1 MRVRRILIFGL
12 VLAGSY
18 LLLACGGGREVGVS
32 RLRVEYVEH
41 PLGVDMPDPRFS
53 WVVEG
58 RERGASQS
66 AYQVL
71 VSRSEDNIRQ
81 ETGEVWDSGKVQSD
95 QSFQVVY
102 GGSELRSSRKYYWKV
117 RVWNQE
123 GVPSEW
129 SEVSE
134 FVTGLLHPDDWQ
146 GQWIGAADSTV
157 SAPLLRKEFDLSE
170 QVKSAYLFVSGMGYF
185 QLYLNGEEVT
195 EPGINPAET
204 EYGKRVMYLTYDVT
218 GALQQGANALGI
230 MLGNGQFHITRAAH
244 RYNKGAQRYPS
255 PYGLPRAILQLN
267 VTFTDNSTVSIV
279 TDNSWRMSAGP
290 ITYNNFYSGEDYDA
304 RLEQSGWTATGFD
317 DSRWKPAVV
326 TDQPGRL
333 VSQVMPRMVE
343 TRILEPARQTQSD
356 DGVYLFD
363 LGQNIPGYWY
373 IRVRGQA
380 GTVLRIRGAET
391 LNNQR
396 FPKDLAPG
404 DSLSTMHDYHRDAY
418 TTYTLKGGGPES
430 YRPHFFFTGFRYI
443 EVTADHPE
451 QIESLEAEGRMV
463 HTAVPQTGS
472 FSCSNPLL
480 NQIHQNTMRAQR
492 SNMTSI
498 PTDCPQRE
506 KWGWTGDAQLYCE
519 EANHNFFMPA
529 FWSKWLHDI
538 HDAQEIAGAGAVP
551 DVVPN
556 YTEWRGHAAE
566 QWGGSGTP
574 AWGSV
579 YPAIY
584 WYTYNYFNDMRVLR
598 EQYQGVKAWADYLT
612 STAKDH
618 IIPWGRGDWGE
629 PGATADDRWRVQTPV
644 PLTSTA
650 YYYRSVWVVKEAAKI
665 LGQTDDADK
674 YSRLAQQIKTAFNNT
689 FFDSTTAR
697 YGNNTQTAN
706 LVALDFGLVPESYRS
721 RVLENVVSNINEE
734 HDGHLFTGI
743 LGTKA
748 LVNVLPLEDYGDLM
762 YRIAN
767 QTTYPGY
774 GYWVENGATT
784 LWEFW
789 SGRDSHNHA
798 MFGPIDEFFY
808 NDLAGIKAPGS
819 YGTAPGYRTI
829 QIRPQVIGDLQHAE
843 ATIETI
849 RGEVSSR
856 WEREDNALFLTV
868 TLPANSRGIVGIPTL
883 GLSDVRVTEGGTV
896 IWEDNQA
903 AGSVSGLQSIRAGEE
918 TIDTSV
924 GSGTYQFRLQGE
936 KTAQ

>member
-1 MRVRRILIFGL
+1 MRIQRIF
-12 VLAGSY
+12 LAGLMVVGST
-18 LLLACGGGREVGVS
+18 LLLSCGGGKGVQLS
-32 RLRVEYVEH
+32 HLRVEYVEN

-53 WVVEG
+53 WVLEG
-58 RERGASQS
+58 GERGTDQS
-66 AYQVL
+66 AYRVL
-71 VSRSEDNIRQ
+71 VSQSK
-81 ETGEVWDSGKVQSD
+81 ETLNRDTADVWDSGKVKSD
-95 QSFQVVY
+95 QSFHIAY
-102 GGSELRSSRKYYWKV
+102 DGSPLQSSEKYYWKV
-117 RVWNQE
+117 RVWNQDS
-123 GVPSEW
+123 VASNW
-129 SEVSE
+129 SDVNE
-134 FVTGLLHPDDWQ
+134 FITGLLHPDDWQ

-185 QLYLNGEEVT
+185 QLYLNGKEVT

-204 EYGKRVMYLTYDVT
+204 EYSKRVMYLTYDVT
-218 GALQQGANALGI
+218 DAVQQGYNALGI

-267 VTFTDNSTVSIV
+267 VTFTDNSTASFV
-279 TDNSWRMSAGP
+279 TDDTWRMSAGP
-290 ITYNNFYSGEDYDA
+290 ITYNNFYAGEDYDA
-304 RLEQSGWTATGFD
+304 RLEQPGWTSTGFD
-317 DSRWKPAVV
+317 DSGWRSAVV
-326 TDQPGRL
+326 MEQPGRL
-333 VSQVMPRMVE
+333 VSQLMPRMEE
-343 TRILEPARQTQSD
+343 TRILEPVRQTRSD

-373 IRVRGQA
+373 IRVRGEA
-380 GTVLRIRGAET
+380 GTTVRIRGAET

-396 FPKDLAPG
+396 FPKELEDG

-430 YRPHFFFTGFRYI
+430 YKPHFFFTGFRYI
-443 EVTADHPE
+443 EVTTDHPE
-451 QIESLEAEGRMV
+451 QIESLEAEGRVV
-463 HTAVPQTGS
+463 HTAVEQTGS
-472 FSCSNPLL
+472 FSCSDSLL
-480 NQIHQNTMRAQR
+480 NQIHRNTVWAQR

-538 HDAQEIAGAGAVP
+538 HDAQQIAGAGAVP

-584 WYTYNYFNDMRVLR
+584 WYTYNYFNDMRVLQ

-612 STAKDH
+612 STAENH

-629 PGATADDRWRVQTPV
+629 PGATAQDRWHVQTPV

-665 LGQTDDADK
+665 LGNTEDTKQ
-674 YSRLAQQIKTAFNNT
+674 YGQLAAQIKSAFNNK
-689 FFDSTTAR
+689 FFHPETAQ
-697 YGNNTQTAN
+697 YGNSTQTGN
-706 LVALDFGLVPESYRS
+706 LVTLNFGLVPDEYREK
-721 RVLENVVSNINEE
+721 VLQNVINNITNE
-734 HDGHLFTGI
+734 HDSHLFTGI

-748 LVNVLPLEDYGDLM
+748 LVNVLPLEGDGDLM

-774 GYWVENGATT
+774 GYWVTHGAST

-819 YGTAPGYRTI
+819 YGTTPGYRTI
-829 QIRPQVIGDLQHAE
+829 QIRPQVLGDLQNAA

-856 WEREDNALFLTV
+856 WERESDGLTMTV
-868 TLPANSRGIVGIPTL
+868 AIPANSNGIISIPTL
-883 GLSDVRVTEGGTV
+883 GLSDVRVTEGNTL
-896 IWEDNQA
+896 IWNKDKADQRMP
-903 AGSVSGLQSIRAGEE
+903 GLQQIRAGESY
-918 TIDTSV
+918 IDVSV
-924 GSGTYQFRLQGE
+924 GSGAYRFRLQGE
-936 KTAQ
+936 